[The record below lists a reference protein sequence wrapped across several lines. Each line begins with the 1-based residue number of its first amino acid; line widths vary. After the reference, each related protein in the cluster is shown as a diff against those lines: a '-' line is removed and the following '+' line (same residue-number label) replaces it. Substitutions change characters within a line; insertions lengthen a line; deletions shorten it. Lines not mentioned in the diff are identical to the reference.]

1 MVSSVCPVFFSA
13 LSCEWL
19 EISSLFVGSNS
30 VITVMRITGNGA
42 AKKELLFSVSGMSC
56 ANCAL
61 KVEKTLT
68 GKPGVIEVGV
78 SSITNKVR

>member
-1 MVSSVCPVFFSA
+1 MQ
-13 LSCEWL
+13 
-19 EISSLFVGSNS
+19 
-30 VITVMRITGNGA
+30 ITGNGA